1 MATAPTQY
9 QKKQAARRA
18 TADIER
24 LAKTYQSG
32 LSDIAQQQQKGFS
45 DWTAKSREVMAPY
58 EAAVAKYTQQDFPA
72 YQRQVAAANTAF
84 EQQSSAYNQTIANYD
99 AQVAAYRQ
107 RLDAYNAT
115 LAEIA
120 ANPSEMTN
128 IMGVVQ
134 GRSGMV
140 YNIGGVNYREG
151 NLPEG
156 YFLENVVVG
165 QGVNRSRA
173 NAPATTYNITEN
185 RVFKTRDVP
194 TFNEEPP
201 QAPNIAAPTLS
212 LPRAPSAP
220 AQPKLPTF
228 ETGQFQQKREE
239 LGKTFE
245 REVGER
251 KAAKQNVVMRRM
263 SRGMLE
269 GA

>member
-1 MATAPTQY
+1 MATGPSMY

-32 LSDIAQQQQKGFS
+32 LFDVAQQQATGFK
-45 DWTAKSREVMAPY
+45 DWTAQTKAVMAPY
-58 EAAVAKYTQQDFPA
+58 EAAVTKYTQQDFPA

-84 EQQSSAYNQTIANYD
+84 QQQSAAYNQTVASYD

-115 LAEIA
+115 LADIA
-120 ANPSEMTN
+120 ANPSERVN
-128 IMGVVQ
+128 ISPTYQ
-134 GRSGMV
+134 GRAGAF
-140 YNIGGVNYREG
+140 YNIGGQQYSAN
-151 NLPEG
+151 NLPPE
-156 YFLENVVVG
+156 YFLDAVVTG
-165 QGVNRSRA
+165 QGKDKFGR
-173 NAPATTYNITEN
+173 PYDITEQQLF
-185 RVFKTRDVP
+185 RTRSVP

-201 QAPNIAAPTLS
+201 KAPSISAPTLS
-212 LPRAPSAP
+212 LPSPPSAP

>member
-32 LSDIAQQQQKGFS
+32 LSDVAQQQQKGFS
-45 DWTAKSREVMAPY
+45 DWNAKNREVMAPY

-84 EQQSSAYNQTIANYD
+84 EQQSSAYNQTIASYD

-115 LAEIA
+115 LSDIA
-120 ANPSEMTN
+120 ANPSERVSATAVSM
-128 IMGVVQ
+128 
-134 GRSGMV
+134 GRSGTS
-140 YNIGGVNYREG
+140 YNIGGQLYSAN
-151 NLPEG
+151 NLPSG
-156 YFLENVVVG
+156 YFLDTVVTG
-165 QGVNRSRA
+165 QGVNRGR
-173 NAPATTYNITEN
+173 PYDITEQQLF
-185 RVFKTRDVP
+185 RTRSVP

-201 QAPNIAAPTLS
+201 KAPNIAAPKLS
-212 LPRAPSAP
+212 LPSPPSAP
-220 AQPKLPTF
+220 TQPKLPTF

-251 KAAKQNVVMRRM
+251 KAAKQYVVMRRM

>member
-1 MATAPTQY
+1 MASAPTQY

-32 LSDIAQQQQKGFS
+32 LFDVAQQQATGFK
-45 DWTAKSREVMAPY
+45 DWTAQTKAVMAPY
-58 EAAVAKYTQQDFPA
+58 EAAVTKYTQQDFPA

-84 EQQSSAYNQTIANYD
+84 EQQSSAYNQTIASYD

-115 LAEIA
+115 LSDIA
-120 ANPSEMTN
+120 ANPSERVSATAVTM
-128 IMGVVQ
+128 
-134 GRSGMV
+134 GRSGTS
-140 YNIGGVNYREG
+140 YNIGGQLYSAN
-151 NLPEG
+151 NLPSG
-156 YFLENVVVG
+156 YFIDTVVTG
-165 QGVNRSRA
+165 QTQNRGR
-173 NAPATTYNITEN
+173 TVDVTEQQ
-185 RVFKTRDVP
+185 VFRTRDVP
-194 TFNEEPP
+194 AFSEAPP
-201 QAPNIAAPTLS
+201 QAPSISAPTLS

-220 AQPKLPTF
+220 TQPKLPTF